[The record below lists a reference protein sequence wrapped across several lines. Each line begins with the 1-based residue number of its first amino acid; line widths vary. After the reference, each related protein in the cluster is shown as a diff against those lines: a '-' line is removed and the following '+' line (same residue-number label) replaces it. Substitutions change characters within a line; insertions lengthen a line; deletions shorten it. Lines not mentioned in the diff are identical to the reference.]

1 MHISTTKIAFS
12 LDEVFNYV
20 QARDPDAFTRISV
33 LLSDYA
39 EKLYSDYLGTKLSNS
54 PVAHGMQIKS
64 IGVPIFF
71 EIPSADL

>member
-20 QARDPDAFTRISV
+20 QARDPDALARISE

-39 EKLYSDYLGTKLSNS
+39 EKLYREYPGIKQNTS
-54 PVAHGMQIKS
+54 PVAHGIQIKS

-71 EIPSADL
+71 EIPSNNL